1 MGLMWFDVW
10 ALQGGVRLLAVQ
22 LIPCITWPNIS
33 NY

>member
-10 ALQGGVRLLAVQ
+10 ALQGVRLLAVQ